1 MFFFVFIHRTSH
13 SFTVSVCFCI
23 SILVYSS
30 YLCNIILSLILELL
44 FTFNADISFYI
55 FIFQASKMGL
65 GPGHPGA
72 GLPFFCHNG
81 EHLTQP
87 PPAHMGI
94 PPYQLDPK
102 GAGEYWRTPVP
113 PFTHTEWKRLGPLL
127 AATGQPIILMT
138 SSILV
143 VLVFAEVMLPYGLGF
158 WVQNEIWALL

>member
-1 MFFFVFIHRTSH
+1 
-13 SFTVSVCFCI
+13 
-23 SILVYSS
+23 
-30 YLCNIILSLILELL
+30 
-44 FTFNADISFYI
+44 
-55 FIFQASKMGL
+55 MGL

-113 PFTHTEWKRLGPLL
+113 HFTHTEWKRLGPLL
-127 AATGQPIILMT
+127 AATGQPIILT
-138 SSILV
+138 ASSIL
-143 VLVFAEVMLPYGLGF
+143 VLVFAESDATIWSWVLGSKRALGF
-158 WVQNEIWALL
+158 ALTICP